1 MQKYFK
7 ISSFYLLFGL
17 VMGIFSREFTKLN
30 NFSGYTVLKSVHT
43 HTLVLGFLFFIIV
56 LLLEKN
62 FTISNNK
69 SFNKWIVLYNLGLLY
84 LIITL
89 SIRGILQVI
98 GSDFVGLSHIAGLG
112 HAILGVSLVWF
123 LAIVNK
129 ELKVYDSNILSKNK
143 KSLNYKNILLK
154 KFYIVINVN
163 FAIT

>member
-7 ISSFYLLFGL
+7 ISSFYLLLGL

-143 KSLNYKNILLK
+143 
-154 KFYIVINVN
+154 
-163 FAIT
+163 

>member
-1 MQKYFK
+1 
-7 ISSFYLLFGL
+7 
-17 VMGIFSREFTKLN
+17 MGIFSREFTKFN

-69 SFNKWIVLYNLGLLY
+69 SFNKWIVLYNLGLIY

-112 HAILGVSLVWF
+112 HAILGISLVWF

-143 KSLNYKNILLK
+143 
-154 KFYIVINVN
+154 
-163 FAIT
+163 

>member
-1 MQKYFK
+1 MLKYFK
-7 ISSFYLLFGL
+7 ISSFFLLFGL
-17 VMGIFSREFTKLN
+17 VMGIFSIEFTKLN

-143 KSLNYKNILLK
+143 
-154 KFYIVINVN
+154 
-163 FAIT
+163 

>member
-17 VMGIFSREFTKLN
+17 VMGIFSREFTKFN

-69 SFNKWIVLYNLGLLY
+69 NFNKWIVLYNLGLIY

-112 HAILGVSLVWF
+112 HAILGISLVWF

-143 KSLNYKNILLK
+143 
-154 KFYIVINVN
+154 
-163 FAIT
+163 

>member
-17 VMGIFSREFTKLN
+17 VMWIFSREFTKLN

-143 KSLNYKNILLK
+143 
-154 KFYIVINVN
+154 
-163 FAIT
+163 

>member
-17 VMGIFSREFTKLN
+17 VMGIFSREFTKFN

-69 SFNKWIVLYNLGLLY
+69 SFNKWIVLYNLGLIY

-98 GSDFVGLSHIAGLG
+98 GSDFVDLSHIAGLG
-112 HAILGVSLVWF
+112 HAILGISLVWF
-123 LAIVNK
+123 LAIINK

-143 KSLNYKNILLK
+143 
-154 KFYIVINVN
+154 
-163 FAIT
+163 

>member
-17 VMGIFSREFTKLN
+17 VMGIFSREFTKFN

-69 SFNKWIVLYNLGLLY
+69 SFNKWIVLYNLGLIY

-98 GSDFVGLSHIAGLG
+98 GSDFVGLSLSLIHI
-112 HAILGVSLVWF
+112 
-123 LAIVNK
+123 
-129 ELKVYDSNILSKNK
+129 
-143 KSLNYKNILLK
+143 
-154 KFYIVINVN
+154 
-163 FAIT
+163 

>member
-17 VMGIFSREFTKLN
+17 VMGIFLREFTKLN

-143 KSLNYKNILLK
+143 
-154 KFYIVINVN
+154 
-163 FAIT
+163 

>member
-7 ISSFYLLFGL
+7 FSSFYLLFGL
-17 VMGIFSREFTKLN
+17 VMGIFSREFTKFN

-69 SFNKWIVLYNLGLLY
+69 SFNKWIVLYNLGLIY

-112 HAILGVSLVWF
+112 HAILGISLVWF
-123 LAIVNK
+123 LAIINK

-143 KSLNYKNILLK
+143 
-154 KFYIVINVN
+154 
-163 FAIT
+163 

>member
-62 FTISNNK
+62 FTISDCLLI
-69 SFNKWIVLYNLGLLY
+69 WHVAVLCPARRADQ
-84 LIITL
+84 
-89 SIRGILQVI
+89 S
-98 GSDFVGLSHIAGLG
+98 
-112 HAILGVSLVWF
+112 
-123 LAIVNK
+123 
-129 ELKVYDSNILSKNK
+129 
-143 KSLNYKNILLK
+143 
-154 KFYIVINVN
+154 
-163 FAIT
+163 

>member
-56 LLLEKN
+56 LLLENN
-62 FTISNNK
+62 FI
-69 SFNKWIVLYNLGLLY
+69 Y
-84 LIITL
+84 LMA
-89 SIRGILQVI
+89 SI
-98 GSDFVGLSHIAGLG
+98 DT
-112 HAILGVSLVWF
+112 
-123 LAIVNK
+123 K
-129 ELKVYDSNILSKNK
+129 P
-143 KSLNYKNILLK
+143 LK
-154 KFYIVINVN
+154 KYYIVINVN

>member
-17 VMGIFSREFTKLN
+17 VMGIFSREFTKFN

-143 KSLNYKNILLK
+143 
-154 KFYIVINVN
+154 
-163 FAIT
+163 

>member
-17 VMGIFSREFTKLN
+17 VMGIFSREFPKLN

-143 KSLNYKNILLK
+143 
-154 KFYIVINVN
+154 
-163 FAIT
+163 

>member
-56 LLLEKN
+56 LIVLKKKKN

-143 KSLNYKNILLK
+143 
-154 KFYIVINVN
+154 
-163 FAIT
+163 

>member
-17 VMGIFSREFTKLN
+17 VMGIFSIEFTKLN

-143 KSLNYKNILLK
+143 
-154 KFYIVINVN
+154 
-163 FAIT
+163 

>member
-17 VMGIFSREFTKLN
+17 VTGIFSREFTKLN

-143 KSLNYKNILLK
+143 
-154 KFYIVINVN
+154 
-163 FAIT
+163 

>member
-17 VMGIFSREFTKLN
+17 VMGIFSREFTKFN

-69 SFNKWIVLYNLGLLY
+69 SFNKWIILYNLGLLY

-98 GSDFVGLSHIAGLG
+98 GSDFVVLSHIAGLG
-112 HAILGVSLVWF
+112 HAILGISLVWF

-143 KSLNYKNILLK
+143 
-154 KFYIVINVN
+154 
-163 FAIT
+163 

>member
-17 VMGIFSREFTKLN
+17 VMGIFSREFTKFN

-69 SFNKWIVLYNLGLLY
+69 SFNKWIVLYNLGLIY

-98 GSDFVGLSHIAGLG
+98 GSDCVGLSHIAGLG
-112 HAILGVSLVWF
+112 HAILGISLVWF

-143 KSLNYKNILLK
+143 
-154 KFYIVINVN
+154 
-163 FAIT
+163 

>member
-43 HTLVLGFLFFIIV
+43 HTFSSRDFYFYNSFNTR
-56 LLLEKN
+56 KN

-98 GSDFVGLSHIAGLG
+98 GSDFVGL
-112 HAILGVSLVWF
+112 AILQGLDM
-123 LAIVNK
+123 L
-129 ELKVYDSNILSKNK
+129 Y
-143 KSLNYKNILLK
+143 
-154 KFYIVINVN
+154 
-163 FAIT
+163 

>member
-17 VMGIFSREFTKLN
+17 VMGIFSREFTKFN

-69 SFNKWIVLYNLGLLY
+69 SFNKWIVLYNLGLIY

-143 KSLNYKNILLK
+143 
-154 KFYIVINVN
+154 
-163 FAIT
+163 